1 MVHELNYLYKI
12 QNYNF
17 YNFKLV
23 KSLKYDKNKRLSKII
38 RAKIAKISNIEYNFV
53 IIVTKEGRYGIV
65 YKILK

>member
-53 IIVTKEGRYGIV
+53 IRVTKEGRYGIV